1 MRTKKALLAAL
12 CAVLLVA
19 GSVMGT
25 MAYLTAEES
34 VTNTFTVGSVTFGD
48 GADEKGLDEAK
59 TTEYGVIDGT
69 ERVDGNTYKLVPGHT
84 YVKDPT
90 VHIKNDSEECFLYV
104 EVVNGISE
112 IEADTG
118 DGDYVCIADQVVAN
132 GWTALTDV
140 DNVYYK
146 LWAAADDAVASETDD
161 LVVFEEFKVAGTANN
176 EDVAGLAEAEIVITA
191 YAVQADGFNNA
202 KEAWDATFGK

>member
-25 MAYLTAEES
+25 MAYLTATET

-59 TTEYGVIDGT
+59 TTEYGVIDGN

-90 VHIKNDSEECFLYV
+90 VHIKNDSESCYLFVKV
-104 EVVNGISE
+104 ENGISD
-112 IEADTG
+112 IEAASEQG
-118 DGDYVCIADQVVAN
+118 GYQNIADQVVAN
-132 GWTALTDV
+132 DWTALTDV
-140 DNVYYK
+140 DNVYYQ
-146 LWAAADDAVASETDD
+146 LWAAADNAVASETDD
-161 LVVFEEFKVAGTANN
+161 LVVFEEFKVAGTADNQA
-176 EDVAGLAEAEIVITA
+176 VADHAAAQIVVTA